1 MTQTLPTQT
10 LSTTPTTLSRDDL
23 IASLETHLSSH
34 AILTPENAEVLTPAA
49 FRELFMLEPDTT
61 FLNHGSFGATPK
73 PVFEIYQAWQRYLER
88 QPVRFFRDELT
99 NYLQQARTSLAVYLG
114 CDPLD
119 VVFVPNATVGVN
131 AAVHALPLKAGDEVL
146 SSDQEY
152 GACDNA
158 WRHWAE
164 KRGFSYVKAS
174 LPLPFESEDA
184 VLEQFWSHVTQ
195 QTRVIF
201 LSHITSATAQTLPI
215 AKICER
221 AREHNILTIIDGAHA
236 PGQVVLELDALG
248 ADIYTGNCHKWL
260 ISPKGAGFLYVRRD
274 KQDLIDPPIVGWRRL
289 GRTSLGSRF
298 QDDFE
303 FFGTNDYSAY
313 LSVPAA
319 ITFQAKHAW
328 GDVQSRCHQLL
339 RDVMMQWQDASQT
352 TPAYTSN
359 DMFQQMAILEVP
371 AVDDLAAF
379 QVDFL
384 RKHAVEVPF
393 TQHLTKTFARV
404 SVQAYNDETNIARL
418 FDALQKV
425 F

>member
-1 MTQTLPTQT
+1 MIKIP
-10 LSTTPTTLSRDDL
+10 SPLSRDDL
-23 IASLETHLSSH
+23 IASLETHLSSR
-34 AILTPENAEVLTPAA
+34 AILMPDNDEVLSPAA
-49 FRELFMLEPDTT
+49 FRELFVLEPDTA

-73 PVFEIYQAWQRYLER
+73 PVFDVYQAWQRYLEQ
-88 QPVRFFRDELT
+88 QPVRFFRDELSD
-99 NYLQQARTSLAVYLG
+99 YLTQARTSLAMYLD
-114 CDPLD
+114 CHPKD

-174 LPLPFESEDA
+174 LPLPFDSEDA

-201 LSHITSATAQTLPI
+201 LSHLTSATAQTLPI
-215 AKICER
+215 AKICAR
-221 AREHNILTIIDGAHA
+221 AREHDILTIIDGAHA
-236 PGQVVLELDALG
+236 PGQVALELDALG

-260 ISPKGAGFLYVRRD
+260 MSPKGAGFLYVREG

-289 GRTSLGSRF
+289 GRTSLGSKF

-319 ITFQAKHAW
+319 IRFHAEHAW
-328 GDVQSRCHQLL
+328 GDVQTRCRQLL
-339 RDVMMQWQDASQT
+339 ADLMTQWQDTSQMT
-352 TPAYTSN
+352 SVYPSN
-359 DMFQQMAILEVP
+359 DMFAQMAIVEVP
-371 AVDDLAAF
+371 AIDDLAAF
-379 QVDFL
+379 QVNFL
-384 RKHAVEVPF
+384 HKYGVEVPF

-404 SVQAYNDETNIARL
+404 SIQAYNDEADTARL
-418 FDALQKV
+418 FDALQKA

>member
-1 MTQTLPTQT
+1 MIKT
-10 LSTTPTTLSRDDL
+10 LSMPLRDDL
-23 IASLETHLSSH
+23 IATLETHFSSRD
-34 AILTPENAEVLTPAA
+34 ILTPQGKDVLSPAA
-49 FRELFMLEPDTT
+49 FQKLFQLEPDIT
-61 FLNHGSFGATPK
+61 FLNHGSFGATPTAI
-73 PVFEIYQAWQRYLER
+73 FETYQAWQRYLER

-99 NYLQQARTSLAVYLG
+99 DYLQQARTSLASYLA
-114 CDPLD
+114 CDPMD

-164 KRGFSYVKAS
+164 KRGFRYAKAS
-174 LPLPFESEDA
+174 LSLPFADDDA

-201 LSHITSATAQTLPI
+201 LSHLTSATAQTLPI
-215 AKICER
+215 AKICAR

-236 PGQVVLELDALG
+236 PGQITLELNTLG

-260 ISPKGAGFLYVRRD
+260 VSPKGAGFLYVRRD

-319 ITFQAKHAW
+319 IRFHAEHAW
-328 GDVQSRCHQLL
+328 GDVQTCCHQLL
-339 RDVMMQWQDASQT
+339 TDLMTQWQDMSQMAS
-352 TPAYTSN
+352 AYPSN
-359 DMFQQMAILEVP
+359 EMFAQMAIVEVP
-371 AVDDLAAF
+371 TIDDLAAF
-379 QVDFL
+379 QVNFL
-384 RKHAVEVPF
+384 HEHGIEVPF

-404 SVQAYNDETNIARL
+404 SIQAYNDEADTARL
-418 FDALQKV
+418 FDALQKAS
-425 F
+425 